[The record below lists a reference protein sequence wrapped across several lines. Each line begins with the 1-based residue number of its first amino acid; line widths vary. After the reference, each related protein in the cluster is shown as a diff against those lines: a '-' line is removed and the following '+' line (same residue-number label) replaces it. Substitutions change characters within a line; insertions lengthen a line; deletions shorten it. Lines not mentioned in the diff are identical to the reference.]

1 MVMKDERSR
10 GGVRMQEFSIGEVIK
25 QRRIELGLTQEE
37 LCEGIYEPPTMSRI
51 ETGRQTPSR
60 TKLNVLLQRLGLPD
74 DRYYALLSEQER
86 KIADLQKEIVS
97 CNVLGKRE
105 KGLEMIE
112 ELERIADPQ
121 DSTVQQFILR
131 SKVILGRLENGE
143 AQPYSL
149 EERQEMLLQAMRLT
163 SPRFDLKEIEKGL
176 YGLDEVK
183 VINQIALN
191 FSRNGEHKK
200 AIEIYYQLLRYIKK
214 HFQNILQSGGL
225 LPLVAFNYARQ
236 LLLVGRYEDAL
247 EIAQLGWQSCVQY
260 GQYSTLSEILEI
272 IAESYYFLGEK
283 EKSKEFYYQAY
294 YISKATGNC
303 RETNDVKDNA
313 KKYLGIDFSF

>member
-1 MVMKDERSR
+1 MADEHGR
-10 GGVRMQEFSIGEVIK
+10 GGVRMREFSIGEVIK

-60 TKLNVLLQRLGLPD
+60 TKLNALLQRLGLPD
-74 DRYYALLSEQER
+74 DRYYALLSDREL

-97 CNVLGKRE
+97 CNVLSKQE

-121 DSTVQQFILR
+121 DSTIQQFILR
-131 SKVILGRLENGE
+131 SKVILGKLEDGE
-143 AQPYSL
+143 IEPYSL
-149 EERQEMLLQAMRLT
+149 EQRQEMLMQAIRLT
-163 SPRFDLKEIEKGL
+163 SPKFNLEEIDRGL
-176 YGLDEVK
+176 YSLDEVK
-183 VINQIALN
+183 IINQIALN

-200 AIEIYYQLLRYIKK
+200 AIEIYNQLLRYIKK

-225 LPLVAFNYARQ
+225 LPLVAYNYARQ

-247 EIAQLGWQSCVQY
+247 EIAQLGWQACVRY
-260 GQYSTLSEILEI
+260 GQYSTLPEILEI
-272 IAESYYFLGEK
+272 IAESYYYLGEK

>member
-74 DRYYALLSEQER
+74 DRYYALLSDQER

-105 KGLEMIE
+105 KGLEMIA
-112 ELERIADPQ
+112 ELEQIADPQ
-121 DSTVQQFILR
+121 DSTIQQFILR
-131 SKVILGRLENGE
+131 SKVILGRLEDGE
-143 AQPYSL
+143 LKPYPAKQKL
-149 EERQEMLLQAMRLT
+149 EMLFQAMRMT
-163 SPRFDLKEIEKGL
+163 SPRFDLEEIERGL
-176 YGLDEVK
+176 YSLDEVK
-183 VINQIALN
+183 IINQIAGV
-191 FSRNGEHKK
+191 FSDTKQNKK
-200 AIEIYYQLLRYIKK
+200 AIDIYYQLLRYIKK

-225 LPLVAFNYARQ
+225 LPIVAFNYARE
-236 LLLVGRYEDAL
+236 LVLGKHYDDAL
-247 EIAQLGWQSCVQY
+247 EMAQLGWQSCVEY
-260 GQYSTLSEILEI
+260 GQYRPLPSA
-272 IAESYYFLGEK
+272 IALMAECYHFLGEDD
-283 EKSKEFYYQAY
+283 KSMDYYKQAY
-294 YISKATGNC
+294 YISKAVGYEKGVLLVLS
-303 RETNDVKDNA
+303 ETQ
-313 KKYLGIDFSF
+313 KYFGDHFHI

>member
-1 MVMKDERSR
+1 MR
-10 GGVRMQEFSIGEVIK
+10 EFSIGEVIK

-60 TKLNVLLQRLGLPD
+60 TKLNALLQRLGLPD
-74 DRYYALLSEQER
+74 DRYYALLSDNET

-97 CNVLGKRE
+97 CNVLRKQE

-121 DSTVQQFILR
+121 DSTIQQFILR
-131 SKVILGRLENGE
+131 SKVILGKLEDGE
-143 AQPYSL
+143 IKPYSL
-149 EERQEMLLQAMRLT
+149 EQRQEMLMQAIRLT
-163 SPRFDLKEIEKGL
+163 SPKFNLEEIDRGL
-176 YGLDEVK
+176 YSLDEVK
-183 VINQIALN
+183 IINQIALN

-200 AIEIYYQLLRYIKK
+200 AIEIYNQLLRYIKK

-225 LPLVAFNYARQ
+225 LPLVAYNYARQ

-247 EIAQLGWQSCVQY
+247 EIAQLGWQACVQY
-260 GQYSTLSEILEI
+260 GQYATLPETLEI

-283 EKSKEFYYQAY
+283 DKSKEFYCLAY
-294 YISKATGNC
+294 YTSKAIS
-303 RETNDVKDNA
+303 NDKEVNDIKKIA
-313 KKYLGIDFSF
+313 KEYLDMEFKF